1 MNVARLAYYLTRL
14 EELTDKEDKF
24 KQFKKL
30 FFKWYTNNESDRKE
44 AELALLLYVYE
55 IRKD

>member
-1 MNVARLAYYLTRL
+1 MCLLRLILKKSL
-14 EELTDKEDKF
+14 IFHL
-24 KQFKKL
+24 QFKKL